1 MPEGAAMAD
10 STDQTNDTAVATAEK
25 PKAKPT
31 SATKPRQ
38 LPPYNVVLLNDDAHT
53 YEYVIEMLGTLF
65 GHPRPR
71 GFKLAEQ
78 VDHTGRAI
86 VLTTSKEHAELKRD
100 QILAFGADRRIESCA
115 GSMSAIIEPAEGA

>member
-1 MPEGAAMAD
+1 MAD
-10 STDQTNDTAVATAEK
+10 STDEANNAAVATAEK
-25 PKAKPT
+25 PK
-31 SATKPRQ
+31 SASVPKPRR

-53 YEYVIEMLGTLF
+53 YEYVIEMLGKLF

-71 GFKLAEQ
+71 GFKLAEE

-100 QILAFGADRRIESCA
+100 QILAFGADWRVENCVGA
-115 GSMSAIIEPAEGA
+115 MSAVIEPAESS